1 MNPADPE
8 LPGAAPPPGGA
19 VAPEAESQ
27 PPPAAKPGA
36 VILAPGTGASM
47 APEPRRRWWFWV
59 LAVPVQLILLALLA
73 LVWVL
78 GTETGLRAALALADD
93 LAPGL
98 IRVEQV
104 QGRIAGDLHLTGL
117 EVRLP
122 DLHLSAED
130 LELRWRPW
138 GALTGTLHI
147 ESLSARG
154 LHIATA
160 HSPPDPE
167 PLTLPSLMLPLGIE
181 VEQALVEGLH
191 IGELGEDAP
200 PPFVIDRIRLA
211 AGLQRARLE
220 LRELVVNLPEP
231 RLQAR
236 AQGQGELVGDYPLRI
251 DLTWSLSLPETGP
264 DHEAAQ
270 LNGAGHVTGDLS
282 RLRVEH
288 SITGAL
294 ALRLTAEV
302 TAVLTAPAWDA
313 HVELH
318 RVDLPAFDPA
328 LPPMDIHGTLASSGD
343 LDQAAVKGQLEGQAS
358 GPAAA
363 EIPGVLAADLDL
375 VWADSSLRIRSLRLK
390 EDNSGAF
397 LTATGTLASEPA
409 PGLVDIQADWEGL
422 RWPLTGAAQVEA
434 RRGKVSLS
442 GTLDAYRYDL
452 AAEVA
457 GPEIPASALAL
468 TGEGDLKSSRIESLS
483 LDTLGGRIDGLGEVV
498 WDPALRWDLKVTAK
512 DLDPAPLAPDLQ
524 GRIDLSA
531 DSAGTLDAYEV
542 QLEATTGPVPEAGA
556 KPAAKAGT
564 GAAAPNPAKGA
575 PGPAAARVALVL
587 PEATLTLSATG
598 DLASARISKL
608 RLDTLGGHIEGKG
621 EGTWD
626 PDLSWDAELV
636 ADGIDPGRHWSEW
649 PGRLGGRLI
658 SQGAMT
664 DAGADLSAELEG
676 LKGELRGYPVAATAR
691 VRVAGTQVEIDAFE
705 ASSGSSQA
713 RVKGRIGTAL
723 DLTFAVDSP
732 DLATLLPEARG
743 SVKAEGSVLG
753 TTEAPQV
760 KLKLAAERVS
770 VADQGVASL
779 SGQADVGLGAGGR
792 FEIRLDGRDLAAG
805 GLTWQTLEL
814 RGDGAMPDHR
824 LSLMLKGQTLSLDLK
839 ASGALKAD
847 NAYKGSLGQLDIDSA
862 QAGRWRLQKPAP
874 VLVAQPK
881 VTVGPLCLRDAKGG
895 KGGGSSGGCLS
906 FAQTAPGRWDADID
920 LDRLA
925 FDLLA
930 PLLPKDLGLAGS
942 AGLKGRFTA
951 DGAVLTG
958 TAALNVPKGS
968 LSVLVGKQAQTIDF
982 SNTRLGIESG
992 AKGLTAKL
1000 DLPLAGIGGAN
1011 LDLNLAGWRL
1021 DAPMRPDQ
1029 PLSARAQARVSDFR
1043 RISSLVPDIT
1053 GLTGSLDLDMGL
1065 TGTLAK
1071 PGVKGQARL
1080 AGGGFDVP
1088 TLGLPVRNFTLDA
1101 DSVASDQV
1109 TYRGGLD
1116 LGKGRLEI
1124 LGDSARR
1131 AEGWHTKL
1139 RVSGERLKVADTRQY
1154 FGIISPDLVLEV
1166 DAAGAAISGEVRI
1179 PEARIR
1185 PRAVPA
1191 GTQSSSGDVVVG
1203 EPAAQ
1208 SEPFPVR
1215 ADLRVVLGDEVSID
1229 AFGLRGL
1236 LRGDLRVIKAPGREP
1251 VGDGQVS
1258 IVEGSYRLSGGLGLM
1273 AAVGKPLTVEQGIL
1287 VFAKTPLSNPG
1298 LLLTAQR
1305 DGGDVTAGVRVV
1317 GTLKKPKLTFF
1328 SESDPDL
1335 SQSEI
1340 TSYLVTGVP
1349 PRRDNSDDAR
1359 ALAVGTYIGP
1369 KLYMEYE
1376 SNLGDAADKV
1386 KLRYE
1391 LNNRI
1396 ELQTETGDG
1405 QGADIFWKFEN

>member
-1 MNPADPE
+1 MIPE
-8 LPGAAPPPGGA
+8 ARQVAGDASVQGDSAGTEAAP
-19 VAPEAESQ
+19 Q
-27 PPPAAKPGA
+27 PSPQSAPAAK
-36 VILAPGTGASM
+36 
-47 APEPRRRWWFWV
+47 PRRRWWFWL
-59 LAVPVQLILLALLA
+59 LAVPIQLILLALLA

-98 IRVEQV
+98 VRVEQV

-117 EVRLP
+117 QVRLP
-122 DLHLSAED
+122 DLHLSATEMH
-130 LELRWRPW
+130 LRWHPW

-147 ESLSARG
+147 ESLAARD

-160 HSPPDPE
+160 PSPPDPK
-167 PLTLPSLMLPLGIE
+167 PMTLPTLVLPLGIE
-181 VEQALVEGLH
+181 IGQATVEKLR
-191 IGELGEDAP
+191 ISELRDDPP
-200 PPFVIDRIRLA
+200 PPFVIDRIAVA
-211 AGLQRARLE
+211 AGLNAGRLE
-220 LRELVVNLPEP
+220 LRELALDLPDL

-236 AQGQGELVGDYPLRI
+236 ARGQGELVGDYPLGL
-251 DLTWSLSLPETGP
+251 DLDWTLTLSSDPHRTG
-264 DHEAAQ
+264 AASEPPTV
-270 LNGAGHVTGDLS
+270 NGAGRVSGDLS
-282 RLRVEH
+282 RLRIEYH
-288 SITGAL
+288 ITGAV
-294 ALRLTAEV
+294 ALDLNIDV
-302 TAVLTAPAWDA
+302 TGVLSAPAWDGRLD
-313 HVELH
+313 LH
-318 RVDLPAFDPA
+318 RIDLPTFDPGLPTVDL
-328 LPPMDIHGTLASSGD
+328 HGTLVTTGD
-343 LDQAAVKGQLEGQAS
+343 RDQASVKGRLDGQIT
-358 GPAAA
+358 GTAAA
-363 EIPGVLAADLDL
+363 SIPGHLGADLDL
-375 VWADSSLRIRSLRLK
+375 VWAGRSLTIQALRIE

-397 LTATGTLASEPA
+397 LTATGTLALEPA
-409 PGLVDIQADWEGL
+409 PGRVDIQADWEGL
-422 RWPLTGAAQVEA
+422 RWPLTDAAQVEA

-457 GPEIPASALAL
+457 GPEIPATALAL
-468 TGEGDLKSSRIESLS
+468 TGEGSLKSSRIEGLG
-483 LDTLGGRIDGLGEVV
+483 LDTLGGRIDGLGEVA
-498 WDPALRWDLKVTAK
+498 WDPALRWDIKLMAR
-512 DLDPAPLAPDLQ
+512 DLDPGSLAPDLQ
-524 GRIDLSA
+524 GRIGLTVA
-531 DSAGTLDAYEV
+531 SAGTLDGYEL
-542 QLEATTGPVPEAGA
+542 QLQAKTGPVPEAAA
-556 KPAAKAGT
+556 KPAAKGGT
-564 GAAAPNPAKGA
+564 GAAGPNPVKGV
-575 PGPAAARVALVL
+575 PGPAAGTTAMVL
-587 PEATLTLSATG
+587 PEATLALSATG
-598 DLASARISKL
+598 DLASARISTL
-608 RLDTLGGHIEGKG
+608 RLDTLGGQIEGKG

-626 PDLSWDAELV
+626 PDLTWNAELT
-636 ADGIDPGRHWSEW
+636 ADGIDPGRQWSEW

-664 DAGADLSAELEG
+664 AAGADLSAELEG
-676 LKGELRGYPVAATAR
+676 LKGELRGYPVAAMAK
-691 VRVAGTQVEIDAFE
+691 VRVAGTQVEIDVFE
-705 ASSGSSQA
+705 ASSGPSQA
-713 RVKGRIGTAL
+713 QVKGRIGRAL

-732 DLATLLPEARG
+732 NLATLIPEARG

-753 TTEAPQV
+753 TTGAPQV
-760 KLKLAAERVS
+760 KLKLAAQGVS

-824 LSLMLKGQTLSLDLK
+824 LSLILKGQTLSLDLK

-847 NAYKGSLGQLDIDSA
+847 NVYQGSLGQLDLDSA

-895 KGGGSSGGCLS
+895 KGGAGSSGGCLS
-906 FAQTAPGRWDADID
+906 FAQTAPGKWDADID

-942 AGLKGRFTA
+942 ASLKGRFTA
-951 DGAVLTG
+951 DGPVLTG

-968 LSVLVGKQAQTIDF
+968 LSLVVGRQAQSIDF

-992 AKGLTAKL
+992 AKALTAKL

-1021 DAPMRPDQ
+1021 DAPARPDQ
-1029 PLSARAQARVSDFR
+1029 PLFARAQARVSDFR
-1043 RISSLVPDIT
+1043 RLASLVPDVT

-1088 TLGLPVRNFTLDA
+1088 TLGLAVRNFTLDA

-1109 TYRGGLD
+1109 TYRGVLD

-1124 LGDSARR
+1124 QGDSARR
-1131 AEGWHTKL
+1131 PEGWQTKL
-1139 RVSGERLKVADTRQY
+1139 RVSGDRLKVADTRQY
-1154 FGIISPDLVLEV
+1154 FGIISPDIVLEV
-1166 DAAGAAISGEVRI
+1166 DAAGAAINGEVRI

-1185 PRAVPA
+1185 PRAIPA
-1191 GTQSSSGDVVVG
+1191 GTLSPAGDVVVG
-1203 EPAAQ
+1203 ESAAQ

-1273 AAVGKPLTVEQGIL
+1273 AAIGKPLTVEQGIL

-1305 DGGDVTAGVRVV
+1305 DGGDITAGVRVV
-1317 GTLKKPKLTFF
+1317 GTIKKPKLTFF
-1328 SESDPDL
+1328 SESDPDM

-1349 PRRDNSDDAR
+1349 PRRDNADAR
-1359 ALAVGTYIGP
+1359 ALSVGTYIGP

-1376 SNLGDAADKV
+1376 SNLGDAADKM

-1396 ELQTETGDG
+1396 ELQTETGHG
-1405 QGADIFWKFEN
+1405 QGADIFYKFEN